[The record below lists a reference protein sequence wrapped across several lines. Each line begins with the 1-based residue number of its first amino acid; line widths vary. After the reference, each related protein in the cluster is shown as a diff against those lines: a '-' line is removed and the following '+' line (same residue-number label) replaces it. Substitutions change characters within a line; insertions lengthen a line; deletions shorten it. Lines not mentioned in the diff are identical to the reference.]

1 MPLQASERHSPV
13 MSHDGHIA
21 RSTGVLAMATGAS
34 RILGFL
40 RDILIAGLFGTA
52 AQAQAFVV
60 AFRLPNLM
68 RDLVAEGAVTS
79 AIVPVLSWYRAK
91 GETQEF
97 WRLSQALL
105 VRLLA
110 LLCALGLAG
119 TLAAPAIVR
128 VTAPGFAEDPDK
140 LALTVRLTR
149 ILFPFVTLVG
159 LWAYFM
165 GLLNSLRHFAMPALG
180 PAILNIA
187 MIVACL
193 WFVPR
198 TTPGILA
205 VAAGV
210 MIGGVVQLAIQLP
223 VAVRLGFRWRWRWAH
238 PGSSQVLRLLG
249 PRTVGAAAYQASV
262 LVHTALASLSA
273 IVGEGA
279 VAALYF
285 ANRLV
290 QLPLA
295 LFGTASAQAS
305 LPSLAEQAAR
315 DDLAAFRSTL
325 LSVIRMVGFVML
337 PASVGLMVLAFPIV
351 GGLFERG
358 AFDHHST
365 VMTAQALICYAL
377 GLWAY
382 AVAKVLTGAFY
393 ALQDTWTP
401 VKLAVEAVA
410 VNVVLSLALMWPLTV
425 SGLALAAAVANTL
438 NAVRLARRLE
448 RRLGTPLLQPVAGP
462 LLRQAGASALMG
474 AGCWVIQLFLA
485 ETSPWVGLPLTIL
498 GGLAGYILFCRM
510 LRVQELSTTVRW
522 VGNLPILQP
531 FASE

>member
-1 MPLQASERHSPV
+1 MTSSASTR
-13 MSHDGHIA
+13 IA
-21 RSTGVLAMATGAS
+21 RSTGVLALATGAS
-34 RILGFL
+34 RVLGFV
-40 RDILIAGLFGTA
+40 RDIFLAGLFGTGV
-52 AQAQAFVV
+52 QAQAFVV
-60 AFRLPNLM
+60 AFRLPNLL

-79 AIVPVLSWYRAK
+79 AFVPVLSWYRAK
-91 GETQEF
+91 GRVEEF

-105 VRLLA
+105 TRVLVVV
-110 LLCALGLAG
+110 CAAGLAG

-128 VTAPGFAEDPDK
+128 LIAPGFAEDPEK

-149 ILFPFVTLVG
+149 ILFPFVALVG

-180 PAILNIA
+180 PAILNLA
-187 MIVACL
+187 MIAACI

-205 VAAGV
+205 VAVAV
-210 MIGGVVQLAIQLP
+210 MVGGVVQLAVQLP
-223 VAVRLGFRWRWRWAH
+223 VAVRLGFRWRWRWRH
-238 PGSSQVLRLLG
+238 PGSAEVMRLLG

-262 LVHTALASLSA
+262 LVHTALASLGGV
-273 IVGEGA
+273 VGEGA

-305 LPSLAEQAAR
+305 LPLLSEQAAQGN
-315 DDLAAFRSTL
+315 LAAFRATL
-325 LSVIRMVGFVML
+325 LAVLRMVGFVML
-337 PASVGLMVLAFPIV
+337 PSTVGLMVLAFPIV

-358 AFDHHST
+358 AFDHRST

-377 GLWAY
+377 GLVAY

-393 ALQDTWTP
+393 ALRDTRTP
-401 VKLAVEAVA
+401 VRLAVEAVA
-410 VNVVLSLALMWPLTV
+410 VNLLLSLALMWPLQV
-425 SGLALAAAVANTL
+425 NGLALAAAAANTL
-438 NAVRLARRLE
+438 NALRLARGLE
-448 RRLGTPLLQPVAGP
+448 RRLGAPLLQPVVP
-462 LLRQAGASALMG
+462 SLVRQAGASALMG
-474 AGCWVIQLFLA
+474 LGCWAAWGAGLSGCPPWLGLLLVI
-485 ETSPWVGLPLTIL
+485 
-498 GGLAGYILFCRM
+498 LAGLIGYVVSCRLF
-510 LRVQELSTTVRW
+510 RVRELGSVVRW
-522 VGNLPILQP
+522 LGNPPLLQP